1 MYNFTLRLPILH
13 DNASKFHTFSD
24 VLRHAISLHAKELKG
39 ARALIDGK
47 LVVDGEPYSTDGV
60 HEVELLLPFTS
71 NTPFE
76 AKETL

>member
-1 MYNFTLRLPILH
+1 MIIIWSSAWFVLVSEFSYMTLSFARLPIFH

-47 LVVDGEPYSTDGV
+47 LVIN
-60 HEVELLLPFTS
+60 LLYLFLFIFS
-71 NTPFE
+71 Q
-76 AKETL
+76 K